1 MKIYIKEENQ
11 KPIQFIIPNS
21 LLMNRIVANIGASV
35 VKKTNDIQI
44 SSKDIFKLFK
54 VLKDSKKIFGNY
66 CLVEVESN
74 DGEIVHI
81 EL

>member
-11 KPIQFIIPNS
+11 KLIQFIIPNS
-21 LLMNRIVANIGASV
+21 LLMNRIVANIGAGV

>member
-21 LLMNRIVANIGASV
+21 LLMNRIVANIGAGV

>member
-11 KPIQFIIPNS
+11 KLIQFIIPNS
-21 LLMNRIVANIGASV
+21 LLMNRIVAKIGAGV

>member
-11 KPIQFIIPNS
+11 KPIQFIIPNF
-21 LLMNRIVANIGASV
+21 LLMNRIVANIGAGV